1 MRNRSVFGWLELAI
15 GILLIILGVLS
26 FAKPG
31 YALTVLVLAY
41 GVVAII
47 MGIADIILYIQVERH
62 TGFGPILSLISG
74 ILSVMSGLMLIVHPQ
89 VGTLVLTLLFPIWFI
104 AHCISRLSNL
114 HQIRWVAG
122 NGLYYFSLAV
132 NIIGLILG
140 CMMLMSPMFTLTT
153 IRYFASAYLI
163 LLGIDAIVM
172 AVSRVGRRL

>member
-62 TGFGPILSLISG
+62 TGFGRILSLISG
-74 ILSVMSGLMLIVHPQ
+74 I
-89 VGTLVLTLLFPIWFI
+89 
-104 AHCISRLSNL
+104 
-114 HQIRWVAG
+114 
-122 NGLYYFSLAV
+122 
-132 NIIGLILG
+132 
-140 CMMLMSPMFTLTT
+140 
-153 IRYFASAYLI
+153 
-163 LLGIDAIVM
+163 
-172 AVSRVGRRL
+172 